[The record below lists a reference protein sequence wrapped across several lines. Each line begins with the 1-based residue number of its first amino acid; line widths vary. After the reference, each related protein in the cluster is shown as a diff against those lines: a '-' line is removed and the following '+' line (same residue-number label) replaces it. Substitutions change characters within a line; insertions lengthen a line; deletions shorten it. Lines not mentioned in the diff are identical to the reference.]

1 MDAPLKEAVPDTV
14 MAAELDT
21 VDADVD
27 EEVVAAVL
35 NLVSVA
41 VGEIEEVPV
50 LNELGLKD
58 ALGTIE
64 DAINRMRLLLES
76 AIT

>member
-1 MDAPLKEAVPDTV
+1 VDAPLKEAVPDTV